1 MLTLKRIVSE
11 LLTDDEGATAMEYGL
26 IAAAVAGV
34 ILTVVYLV
42 GGKVNNS
49 ITNVAA
55 HM

>member
-1 MLTLKRIVSE
+1 MLTFRRLVSE

-26 IAAAVAGV
+26 IAAAVAGL
-34 ILTVVYLV
+34 ILTVVYV
-42 GGKVNNS
+42 AGGRVNNS